1 MARKPHDEYMR
12 ATESVNPSPEPE
24 TGTEGRDG
32 GDVFVPENL
41 DALCRLHVCPA
52 CPVRA
57 EAEESRLRALAETE
71 NTKKRLQREQEE
83 ALRFAAEHIMGDL
96 LPTLDTLD
104 LALQYGTQ
112 REACKDV
119 IQGVEM
125 TRKLML
131 DALRRHGL
139 ETLGER
145 GDAFTPECHEA
156 MGFEKDEALEE
167 GRVCALLQRG
177 YRLKERLLRPAKVMI
192 VKNAS

>member
-12 ATESVNPSPEPE
+12 AAESVDPSPDPGI
-24 TGTEGRDG
+24 GTEAQDG
-32 GDVFVPENL
+32 TELSAPENL

-52 CPVRA
+52 CPVQA
-57 EAEESRLRALAETE
+57 EAEDSRLRALAETE

-83 ALRFAAEHIMGDL
+83 ALRFAAERITGDL

-104 LALQYGTQ
+104 LALRYGGQ
-112 REACKDV
+112 REECKDV
-119 IQGVEM
+119 LQGVEM

-145 GDAFTPECHEA
+145 GEEFTPECHEA
-156 MGFEKDEALEE
+156 MGFENAGDLEE
-167 GRVCALLQRG
+167 GRVCAVLQRG

-192 VKNAS
+192 AKNTP